1 MNLIRDIVK
10 QALDTGYLT
19 LEAED
24 RLRAMLQNK
33 YGSED
38 LNAFMLLQN
47 AAMTGRVRQQ
57 SRELILSSIKLSST

>member
-1 MNLIRDIVK
+1 MGLIRDIVK

-24 RLRAMLQNK
+24 RLRVMLK
-33 YGSED
+33 REYSAED

-47 AAMTGRVRQQ
+47 AAMDGAVRQQ
-57 SRELILSSIKLSST
+57 SRELILASVKAS